1 MKYCVAIVLFLVSMS
16 TYADATKWVDSEG
29 RVHYSDS
36 PPPQNVKSQTLHM
49 SPSSNAPASTEAGAS
64 APAAPKTIFEKEAEM
79 KKQRKAKDEAAQK
92 AAQEEEQAKTK
103 RQNCE
108 QSRSTLATLQNAP
121 RVTVY
126 DEKGERSVLD
136 DAARQQRI
144 SEAQDAVSRYCN

>member
-1 MKYCVAIVLFLVSMS
+1 M
-16 TYADATKWVDSEG
+16 
-29 RVHYSDS
+29 
-36 PPPQNVKSQTLHM
+36 KSQTLHI
-49 SPSSNAPASTEAGAS
+49 SPSSNAPAATEAGAS
-64 APAAPKTIFEKEAEM
+64 APGAPKTIYEKEAEM
-79 KKQRKAKDEAAQK
+79 KKQRKAKEEAGQK
-92 AAQEEEQAKTK
+92 AAQEKEQADTK
-103 RQNCE
+103 RRNCE